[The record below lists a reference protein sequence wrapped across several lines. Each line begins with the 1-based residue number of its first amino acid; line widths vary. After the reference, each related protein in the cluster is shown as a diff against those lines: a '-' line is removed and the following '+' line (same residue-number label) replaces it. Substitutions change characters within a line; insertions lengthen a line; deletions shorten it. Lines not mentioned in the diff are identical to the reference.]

1 MYTSIPNDEQIKM
14 TVEALKANGIDA
26 VVVNTGEE
34 AKELV
39 LNTIP
44 EGAQVMTMTSVTLE
58 KTGIVDAISQ
68 MGKHKPARNVLHS
81 QEASEMEKKQA
92 GHLSDWVVGS
102 VHAVTESGQVVI
114 ASNTGSQL
122 PSYAYSSDH
131 VLWIIGAQKLVKDL
145 DAAMKRLN
153 EHTIPLESVRARKAY
168 GLPETFESFASKL
181 LIVSREV
188 KPGRITLVIV
198 KEVLGF

>member
-1 MYTSIPNDEQIKM
+1 MHTTVASDEQIKK

-26 VVVNTGEE
+26 VVVENTNE

-44 EGAQVMTMTSVTLE
+44 ADAQVMTMTSVTLDQ
-58 KTGIVDAISQ
+58 TGILEAISTA
-68 MGKHKPARNVLHS
+68 GKHKHARTVLYS
-81 QEASEMEKKQA
+81 PDATELEKKQA
-92 GHLSDWVVGS
+92 GHLSDWTIGS

-131 VLWIIGAQKLVKDL
+131 VLWVVGAQKLVKDL

-153 EHTIPLESVRARKAY
+153 EHTIPLETVRARKAY
-168 GLPETFESFASKL
+168 GLPDTFHSAASKL

-188 KPGRITLVIV
+188 KPGRITMIIV
-198 KEVLGF
+198 KEALGF